1 MAGNKFT
8 AFLLY
13 VSLFVAVV
21 LLGHRADAR
30 PVAVSA
36 APKQSVSGELP
47 AAGKPYSPAE
57 KYVFGKL
64 PRGPVHHSAP
74 SPTINH

>member
-21 LLGHRADAR
+21 LLGNCADAR

-36 APKQSVSGELP
+36 ALKQSVSGELP
-47 AAGKPYSPAE
+47 AGKPYSPAE

-64 PRGPVHHSAP
+64 PRGPVHQSGP
-74 SPTINH
+74 SPIINH